1 MKKTL
6 RFSLLSLLLMVCG
19 MAMAEKVTIL
29 PSDFTAVST
38 SDYSTTKD
46 GVTVAVTSST
56 VTGDQMR
63 IFKNQSITISSTAG
77 NMSKIV
83 FTCTAAGTEK
93 YGPGCFAAQE
103 GYSFEGTKGTW
114 SGDAAS
120 VTFTASSNQ
129 VRVTQIDVTIG
140 QDGENPD
147 PDPEPTV
154 TEGQTAE
161 TAINVT
167 RALAIIDALA
177 DGAKTSESYYVKG
190 QVKAV
195 AEISVKYGN
204 ATFTIADAGSEA
216 VLTAFRVMGLEN
228 KKFMN
233 VDALQDGDE
242 VVVYGMLQK
251 YVSGETK
258 TAQIAQSGGYVYSIN
273 GKTKDDT
280 PNPED
285 AITKGLT
292 AEAPMT
298 ADEAIAYIN
307 AFTDG
312 FTTEKQYYVKGKVTA
327 LGEYNEQYK
336 NITFN
341 MGDLIAFRM
350 KGLEN
355 KEIKSADFL
364 KADDE
369 VVVLAKLQ
377 KYMDNNVAKPELSTG
392 YIYSLNGKTKDDT
405 PVEPVTFVGDGTE
418 TNPYTVGDLGK
429 MTEEIFPADDV
440 WVKGFIAGFFS
451 SITKLAEGDKIGDSN
466 IAIAE
471 TADGTTYVPV
481 NLPYQT
487 EFRTKLNVKDT
498 PANIGKEVK
507 LLGKIIKYFG
517 VAGVKELKSA
527 IINGETISGIAEVKA
542 EQLQGK
548 MFNLQGQ
555 RVARGYK
562 GIMIQNGKKVLVK

>member
-29 PSDFTAVST
+29 PSDFTPVST

-46 GVTVAVTSST
+46 GVTVAVTKST
-56 VTGDQMR
+56 VGDQIR

-83 FTCTAAGTEK
+83 FTCTVAGDEK

-103 GYSFEGTKGTW
+103 GYSFEDTKGTW
-114 SGDAAS
+114 KGDAAS

-140 QDGENPD
+140 EDGDNPE
-147 PDPEPTV
+147 PEPTV

-242 VVVYGMLQK
+242 VVVYGQLQK
-251 YVSGETK
+251 YVSGENK
-258 TAQIAQSGGYVYSIN
+258 LAQIAQNGGYVYSIN

-292 AEAPMT
+292 ADAPMT

-341 MGDLIAFRM
+341 MGELIAFRM

-377 KYMDNNVAKPELSTG
+377 KYMDNKDAKPELSTG

-418 TNPYTVGDLGK
+418 ANPYTVGDLGK

-440 WVKGFIAGFFS
+440 WVKGFIAGFFA
-451 SITKLAEGDKIGDSN
+451 SINKLAEGDKIGDSN

-471 TADGTTYVPV
+471 TADGTTYAPV

-527 IINGETISGIAEVKA
+527 IINGETITGIAEVKA

>member
-6 RFSLLSLLLMVCG
+6 RFSLLSLLMLFG
-19 MAMAEKVTIL
+19 MSTAWAGSIEFAKLTPSLENNKQYLDAFDGGDFTVTFAGGANTGKYYNTGLGIRIYASENGTMTIAAKTGKLTKILVTFSDATNRPTSDNVVDKGTFDSKTGMWTGDAEKV
-29 PSDFTAVST
+29 V
-38 SDYSTTKD
+38 
-46 GVTVAVTSST
+46 
-56 VTGDQMR
+56 
-63 IFKNQSITISSTAG
+63 
-77 NMSKIV
+77 
-83 FTCTAAGTEK
+83 
-93 YGPGCFAAQE
+93 
-103 GYSFEGTKGTW
+103 
-114 SGDAAS
+114 
-120 VTFTASSNQ
+120 FTASGSGQ
-129 VRVTQIDVTIG
+129 WRVQKIATNDDVEAPVT
-140 QDGENPD
+140 P
-147 PDPEPTV
+147 

-177 DGAKTSESYYVKG
+177 DGGTTPFTYYVKG
-190 QVKAV
+190 TVKAV
-195 AEISVKYGN
+195 KEISVQYGN
-204 ATFTIADAGSEA
+204 GTFTIADAGSEA

-228 KKFMN
+228 KKFTN

-242 VVVYGMLQK
+242 VVVFGTLQK

-298 ADEAIAYIN
+298 AEEAIAYIN

-312 FTTEKQYYVKGKVTA
+312 FTTEKQYYVKGKVT
-327 LGEYNEQYK
+327 G
-336 NITFN
+336 NIDYSADYFNMTFN

-405 PVEPVTFVGDGTE
+405 PVEPVTFVGDGSE
-418 TNPYTVGDLGK
+418 TNPYIVADLK
-429 MTEEIFPADDV
+429 QMTEDIYPAEKV
-440 WVKGFIAGFFS
+440 WVKGVIVGSAKNAIA
-451 SITKLAEGDKIGDSN
+451 LNAEDVVSN
-466 IAIAE
+466 IAIGDAVGAE
-471 TADGTTYVPV
+471 VFVPV
-481 NLPYQT
+481 ELKNAT
-487 EFRTKLNVKDT
+487 DFRTLLNVKDT

-507 LLGKIIKYFG
+507 LFGKITKYFSTT
-517 VAGVKELKSA
+517 GVKELEKA
-527 IINGETISGIAEVKA
+527 IFGETVINGIQTISTVAE
-542 EQLQGK
+542 QGK

>member
-29 PSDFTAVST
+29 PSDFTAVET

-46 GVTVAVTSST
+46 GVTVAVTKST

-83 FTCTAAGTEK
+83 FTCTVAGAEK
-93 YGPGCFAAQE
+93 YGPGCFAEQE

-114 SGDAAS
+114 KGDAAS

-140 QDGENPD
+140 EDGDNPE

-195 AEISVKYGN
+195 TEISVKYGN

-242 VVVYGMLQK
+242 VVVYGTLQK

-292 AEAPMT
+292 ADAPMT
-298 ADEAIAYIN
+298 AEEAIAYIN

-341 MGDLIAFRM
+341 MGELIAFRM

-418 TNPYTVGDLGK
+418 ANPYTVGDLGK

-440 WVKGFIAGFFS
+440 WVKGFIAGFFA

-471 TADGTTYVPV
+471 TADGTTYAPV